1 MWQLVLWNIS
11 KLRSIMNNNNNKK
24 ILTEIWKME
33 RPENIKGNGN
43 KSCAHDARFAE
54 DING

>member
-11 KLRSIMNNNNNKK
+11 KLRSIMRKK
-24 ILTEIWKME
+24 NTYILTEIWKMK
-33 RPENIKGNGN
+33 RPENIEGNRN